1 MPTPCVTKKPAKKEK
16 EWKLID
22 LNRPSEL
29 TRLNIARFIYGLA
42 SMTEGDL
49 EAEIATLESKPDQ
62 KSA

>member
-1 MPTPCVTKKPAKKEK
+1 MATPNPQKKQKPEK

-42 SMTEGDL
+42 SMAEGDL